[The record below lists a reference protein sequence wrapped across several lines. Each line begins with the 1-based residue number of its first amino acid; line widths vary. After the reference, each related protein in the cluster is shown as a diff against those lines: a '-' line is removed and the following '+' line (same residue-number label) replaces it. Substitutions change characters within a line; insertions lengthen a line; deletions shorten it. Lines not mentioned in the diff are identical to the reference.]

1 VPRPSNTAQRRAEIV
16 AAATRVIA
24 SEGYER
30 ATTGKIATAAELSS
44 GLLHYHFESKQ
55 EILLAVI
62 EALRERVT
70 ARMVSRIERA
80 AAPRVRLR
88 AYIDAMLSLDG
99 GDADPEAVAVW
110 VVLAAESLRSVEVA
124 AAFRTAMAE
133 RHAVLLELVGDVL
146 IAERGHA
153 RGRSRIGAGIF
164 AQIEGSLVLA
174 STCPGQLPA
183 GYAAATAW
191 RVAEALLEPASD

>member
-16 AAATRVIA
+16 AAAIAVIA
-24 SEGYER
+24 GEGYER
-30 ATTGKIATAAELSS
+30 ATTGKIAAAAGLSS
-44 GLLHYHFESKQ
+44 GLLHYHFASKL

-70 ARMVSRIERA
+70 ARMVARVERA
-80 AAPRVRLR
+80 AEPRARLR

-99 GDADPEAVAVW
+99 GDADPSAVAIW
-110 VVLAAESLRSVEVA
+110 VVLGAESLRSAEVA
-124 AAFRTAMAE
+124 AAFRKAMAE
-133 RHAVLLELVGDVL
+133 RHAALLELVGDVL

-153 RGRSRIGAGIF
+153 RGRSRIAAGIF

-174 STCPGQLPA
+174 STFPGGLPS
-183 GYAAATAW
+183 GYAATTAW
-191 RVAEALLEPASD
+191 RVAEALLEQSGG